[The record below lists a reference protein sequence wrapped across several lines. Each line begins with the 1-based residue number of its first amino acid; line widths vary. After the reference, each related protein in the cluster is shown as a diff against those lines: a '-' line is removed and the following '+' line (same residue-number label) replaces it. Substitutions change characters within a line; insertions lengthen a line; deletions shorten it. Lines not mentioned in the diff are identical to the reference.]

1 MVLTQSRRK
10 QGELNKY
17 YSIILAG
24 SKITYMMM
32 MMMMMMT
39 VTEADPIFMA
49 FS

>member
-32 MMMMMMT
+32 MMMMMT

>member
-17 YSIILAG
+17 YSTILAG
-24 SKITYMMM
+24 SKITY